1 MRKARESQLPGTVL
15 SIKKCLTQYLH
26 SRKSGYLPPM
36 ILALAISLGLAPQ
49 SPGQDLKTSLEPA
62 LVKLVEEQRLPG
74 LAIGV
79 VKDGKIIYSA
89 GFGELSRGSGRA
101 ITTKSI
107 FHMASVSKPFTAT
120 AAVQLVEAGKLDLD
134 AAISKYL
141 PYFTLADEASKTITI
156 RQALTHTS
164 GFPDVRDY
172 EWDSPQHDEA
182 AAERYVRSLSAE
194 RMIFEPG
201 ARLQY
206 SNMAFDT
213 MGDVIAKAS
222 GMSFDDYV
230 KENILQPLGMNS
242 SSFIHKETPEEHR
255 SQGHSL
261 FHTERIDLPPC
272 EIYPYNR
279 RHAPSSTLNSSV
291 EDMCRWMLA
300 NLNRGELDGTRI
312 LKEESYAEMWNGKDG
327 TPQIGL
333 SWFLRDFRGQRMV
346 DHSGGDTG
354 FNSFCGLL
362 PDARIGVVVMVNADI
377 SPVQELATAALL
389 AALGEDFALPAPR
402 ASFDLAYVL
411 ENEGMESATERFYEI
426 LALDGWQKGPG
437 ELNQVTQ
444 ALLQKE
450 RAEEAV
456 EIAQLNV
463 EVYGEN
469 ADAWAALGQAQAAA
483 GDRDGARESFEQ
495 ALSIQPGNRVA
506 RVGLKGLGS

>member
-1 MRKARESQLPGTVL
+1 
-15 SIKKCLTQYLH
+15 
-26 SRKSGYLPPM
+26 M
-36 ILALAISLGLAPQ
+36 ILAVSLSFLLAPQ
-49 SPGQDLKTSLEPA
+49 SPAPDLSKTLEPA
-62 LVKLVEEQRLPG
+62 LARLVEEQRLPG

-79 VKDGKIIYSA
+79 VMDGEIIYA
-89 GFGELSRGSGRA
+89 KGFGELSRGSGRP
-101 ITTKSI
+101 ITTRSI

-120 AAVQLVEAGKLDLD
+120 AAMQLVEAGKFDLD
-134 AAISKYL
+134 APTTEYL

-172 EWDSPQHDEA
+172 EWDKPQYDEA
-182 AAERYVRSLSAE
+182 AAERYVRSLTGE
-194 RMIFEPG
+194 RLLFEPG

-230 KENILQPLGMNS
+230 QKHILEPLGMKD
-242 SSFIHKETPEEHR
+242 SSFIHRETPEEHR
-255 SQGHSL
+255 TQGHSL

-272 EIYPYNR
+272 EVYPYNR
-279 RHAPSSTLNSSV
+279 RHAPSSTLNSNV
-291 EDMCRWMLA
+291 QDMCRWMLA
-300 NLNRGELDGTRI
+300 NLNRGELDGKRI
-312 LKEESYAEMWNGKDG
+312 LEEASYGEMWSRDDD

-333 SWFLRDFRGQRMV
+333 SWFLREFRGEMSV

-362 PDARIGVVVMVNADI
+362 PSQKLGVVVMVNADI
-377 SPVQELATAALL
+377 SPAQQVANAARS
-389 AALGEDFALPAPR
+389 AALGEEFSLPAPR
-402 ASFDLAYVL
+402 ASFEIAWVL

-426 LALDGWQKGPG
+426 VELDGWEKGPG
-437 ELNQVTQ
+437 ELNQVVQ

-456 EIAQLNV
+456 EVAQLNV
-463 EVYGEN
+463 EVYGED

-506 RVGLKGLGS
+506 RLGLRSLGGG